1 MERAECNEVWIKNE
15 FNELENKDAS
25 SISSEDSYSKTIG
38 ENQVT
43 DDEENLENNN
53 LRQNFENE
61 EEEEEEVGGEAK
73 ENNDYEIRE
82 EKWEEEVKEEEED
95 EAGNEDDEREGDI
108 EEKTDIPDVL
118 YPNILIENGSPIKL
132 VDDLQEDLLNNLK
145 PNEND
150 DLAKAGVLIHCTKC
164 KIILTS
170 NAALLDHRK
179 ICSAVP
185 YPMEKPPTPVITY
198 PEFCD
203 GRLANPKPT
212 VRKRIRNKNKP
223 KTQQKAALFE
233 IRDGL
238 FWCTQCS
245 YKTATDSGLRHHR
258 RAHQERLASFKCHL
272 CAYGCAKS
280 RDLER
285 HLRTHTGERPF
296 RCEICH
302 YQCASLSNLKRH
314 TMRHTG
320 ELPYACKECDF
331 RCARVGTLEIHE
343 RTHNKQKPYQCKLCA
358 RAFAAASSLKRHE
371 GMHAG
376 DLMCNECDYR
386 CGQKHLLK
394 RHLERHERDRLK
406 KKDNDGSE
414 GKKKKKK
421 KGKEK
426 KMSNERVECDRERTV
441 ADKIEREENMILI
454 NEESVENSVRIER
467 EENIIVKEENC

>member
-245 YKTATDSGLRHHR
+245 YKTAT
-258 RAHQERLASFKCHL
+258 A
-272 CAYGCAKS
+272 AYGITAAPTRSGWPASSATCAPTAAPSHVTWSGTCARTRASGHSGVRSATTSAPVCPTSNDTPCVTPANCPMPARNAISDVPESEPWKSTSEHTINRSPTSVSCVLAPSQRLQVSRGMKECMLGISCVTNVTTGAAKS
-280 RDLER
+280 
-285 HLRTHTGERPF
+285 
-296 RCEICH
+296 IC
-302 YQCASLSNLKRH
+302 
-314 TMRHTG
+314 
-320 ELPYACKECDF
+320 
-331 RCARVGTLEIHE
+331 
-343 RTHNKQKPYQCKLCA
+343 
-358 RAFAAASSLKRHE
+358 
-371 GMHAG
+371 
-376 DLMCNECDYR
+376 
-386 CGQKHLLK
+386 
-394 RHLERHERDRLK
+394 
-406 KKDNDGSE
+406 
-414 GKKKKKK
+414 
-421 KGKEK
+421 
-426 KMSNERVECDRERTV
+426 
-441 ADKIEREENMILI
+441 
-454 NEESVENSVRIER
+454 
-467 EENIIVKEENC
+467 